1 MSRGL
6 ISLSNQVYTFSG
18 GRGAPAKPPTGLP
31 PYYPGD
37 VTVRKVDEN
46 STAISYNSDTAET
59 TIATLTLPALIL
71 ASTGAARLSAVG
83 TLDKNTGGTYTIRVK
98 AADQTSTATVLATSA
113 FTVASDANEHAWTLE
128 AWFLG
133 KQPSENRT
141 WGVFDASVAGT
152 RGTLSPSTFSTLG
165 WSTSTLD
172 ETEEWTITI
181 TAQMSAASASL
192 GVSRQVAI
200 LEGMN

>member
-6 ISLSNQVYTFSG
+6 ISLSDQNFGFAG
-18 GRGAPAKPPTGLP
+18 GRGDSKPPRGDVPSYAKP
-31 PYYPGD
+31 
-37 VTVRKVDEN
+37 VVVRKLDEN
-46 STAISYNSDTAET
+46 SSAISVDTDTAET
-59 TIATLTLPALIL
+59 TIATLTLPPLIL
-71 ASTGAARLSAVG
+71 QSTGAARLSAVG
-83 TLDKNTGGTYTIRVK
+83 TLDKNTAGTYTIRVK

-133 KQPSENRT
+133 KQPNVNRT

-152 RGTLSPSTFSTLG
+152 RGTLSPSTFSSLG
-165 WSTSTLD
+165 WSTSSLD

-181 TAQMSAASASL
+181 TAEMSVSSASL

-200 LEGMN
+200 LEGIN